1 MGDLHIDLPNGSKQ
15 TAFTF
20 KGAVHSPDLAFTLI
34 SVRRLDTAGYT
45 VTFGKGMCQIA
56 NKSGHTLATV
66 PHADGLYRIAT
77 SKDKDYANVTS
88 SKISIN
94 EAHRKLG
101 HISYDAIKNAV
112 SKEYIT
118 GIELDAE
125 SKPVQKPNRLGSH
138 TRKRAKPERPNMEKG
153 SIGIYGVLHRSK
165 V

>member
-1 MGDLHIDLPNGSKQ
+1 
-15 TAFTF
+15 
-20 KGAVHSPDLAFTLI
+20 
-34 SVRRLDTAGYT
+34 

-66 PHADGLYRIAT
+66 PHADRLYQIAT

-125 SKPVQKPNRLGSH
+125 SKPDFCEACAKAKSAREPYPKESKTRARKGPLGS
-138 TRKRAKPERPNMEKG
+138 MG
-153 SIGIYGVLHRSK
+153 SCVG
-165 V
+165 